1 MQRGQVE
8 EVSCVKMLILLVKW
22 GIFYKFAQIAQT
34 SWDLSKPPPI
44 PQGSPLGRLTCG
56 IGHGCDRSQEHGFL
70 SILKF
75 Q

>member
-1 MQRGQVE
+1 MQWGQVE
-8 EVSCVKMLILLVKW
+8 GVSNGKMLILLVKW
-22 GIFYKFAQIAQT
+22 AIFYKFALIVQT
-34 SWDLSKPPPI
+34 SRDLPKPPPI